1 MMWGWLI
8 LLRIVTYE
16 QAYLVFCFWMGRWV
30 LWWNWYGFFSLQR
43 FPWRLCVGLGSR
55 FRRPLCLSLIRF
67 CIFSRVGICL
77 PPAFFY
83 YSILFI
89 TVTVCLSHPSQLPP
103 QSIYYSLY
111 LNMIHLL
118 IILRVLLWRD
128 YLKFIQDLFLDEF
141 PLRSALGRAV
151 YRHRAS
157 SLYELF
163 GFYMTNIV
171 FCIGRNHIPHKLELL
186 NHHLNITIFRA
197 EPRRLQ
203 NLTNNLFPFLPTS
216 NHLLCFFPRLVV

>member
-89 TVTVCLSHPSQLPP
+89 TVTVCLAAIHRNCPHNSF
-103 QSIYYSLY
+103 SIHYIS
-111 LNMIHLL
+111 NMIHLL
-118 IILRVLLWRD
+118 IILRVLLWRG
-128 YLKFIQDLFLDEF
+128 YLKFIRGLF
-141 PLRSALGRAV
+141 
-151 YRHRAS
+151 
-157 SLYELF
+157 
-163 GFYMTNIV
+163 
-171 FCIGRNHIPHKLELL
+171 
-186 NHHLNITIFRA
+186 
-197 EPRRLQ
+197 
-203 NLTNNLFPFLPTS
+203 
-216 NHLLCFFPRLVV
+216 